1 MITHDEGVEYVFP
14 EEALAP
20 QAHIGT
26 DPMEDKDIHVS
37 QTTEVMQ

>member
-1 MITHDEGVEYVFP
+1 MISHDDEVLRDFP

-26 DPMEDKDIHVS
+26 DPMDDKDIHVS

>member
-1 MITHDEGVEYVFP
+1 MISHDEGVEYIFS

-26 DPMEDKDIHVS
+26 DPMEDKEIHVS
-37 QTTEVMQ
+37 QTTEVMK

>member
-1 MITHDEGVEYVFP
+1 MISHDDEVRQDFP

-37 QTTEVMQ
+37 QNAEVMK